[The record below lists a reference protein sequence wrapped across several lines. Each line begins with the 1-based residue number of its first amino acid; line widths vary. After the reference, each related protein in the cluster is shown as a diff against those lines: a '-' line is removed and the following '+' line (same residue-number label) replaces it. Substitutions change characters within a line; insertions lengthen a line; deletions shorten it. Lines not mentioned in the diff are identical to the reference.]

1 MHREVFPSKIDIFLR
16 KVVFF
21 RHESGIFILVCS
33 RQLILTG
40 RVRMAGVKE
49 WARADALRVLR
60 DGMPVDLLDWEEL
73 ADRHGFNLDELD
85 DPEGI
90 VPITALY
97 AVFEEAAEISCDDAR
112 VFDVFDASD
121 IGAFSL
127 FDYLFT
133 CAPTLREGCHA
144 WQRFMQ
150 IRSNAYTVSFDGEEG
165 RGVLEWK
172 LQDRHGTWRQN
183 MFARMAW
190 AVRGFEAA
198 LATRPAPIEIELAT
212 GAPVCTSEFQK
223 RYGSRIRFD
232 ATRNTISIEARY
244 LDEKPVRN
252 DNNLYAIIER
262 ASLDELNL
270 RARNTSPL
278 SAIAEVIAETMK
290 AGTCAL
296 PVVAATLGMSER
308 SLQRTMENEG
318 ISFRELTAHVRRA
331 AARRYLQETRLSIKE
346 VSYLLGYSE
355 VSTFS
360 RAVRQWFGFPPRELR
375 RNPDMFADDVQPN
388 FLPEGMNPSVRRE
401 R

>member
-1 MHREVFPSKIDIFLR
+1 
-16 KVVFF
+16 
-21 RHESGIFILVCS
+21 
-33 RQLILTG
+33 
-40 RVRMAGVKE
+40 MAAVKE

-60 DGMPVDLLDWEEL
+60 DSTPAELLDWSVL
-73 ADRHGFNLDELD
+73 ADRHGFDLDELD
-85 DPEGI
+85 DPEGS

-97 AVFEEAAEISCDDAR
+97 AVFEEAAEVSGDDAR
-112 VFDVFDASD
+112 IFDIFNASD

-150 IRSNAYTVSFDGEEG
+150 IRSNAYSVTFVEEEG
-165 RGVLEWK
+165 QGVLEWK
-172 LQDRHGTWRQN
+172 LQDRHGPWRQN

-190 AVRGFEAA
+190 AARGFEAA
-198 LATRPAPIEIELAT
+198 LDTRTAPIEIELAT
-212 GAPVCTSEFQK
+212 CAPVSTSDFQR
-223 RYGSRIRFD
+223 RYGNRIRFD
-232 ATRNTISIEARY
+232 GVRNTLSVEARY
-244 LDEKPVRN
+244 LDDKPVRN

-262 ASLDELNL
+262 ASLGELNL

-290 AGTCAL
+290 AGSCTL
-296 PVVAATLGMSER
+296 PAVAATLGMSER

-318 ISFRELTAHVRRA
+318 VSFRELTAHVRRA
-331 AARRYLQETRLSIKE
+331 AARRYLRETSLPIKE

-360 RAVRQWFGFPPRELR
+360 RAVRQWFGCPPRALR
-375 RNPDMFADDVQPN
+375 QNPDTSADEGRPD
-388 FLPEGMNPSVRRE
+388 FLPDLMPVVGDDS
-401 R
+401 

>member
-1 MHREVFPSKIDIFLR
+1 
-16 KVVFF
+16 
-21 RHESGIFILVCS
+21 
-33 RQLILTG
+33 
-40 RVRMAGVKE
+40 MAAVKE

-60 DGMPVDLLDWEEL
+60 DGLPADVLDWKDL
-73 ADRHGFNLDELD
+73 ADRHGFELDEMD
-85 DPEGI
+85 DPEGV

-97 AVFEEAAEISCDDAR
+97 AVFEEAAEASGDDAR
-112 VFDVFDASD
+112 VFDVFNASD

-150 IRSNAYTVSFDGEEG
+150 IRSNAYTIAFAEEG
-165 RGVLEWK
+165 GKGVLEWK

-190 AVRGFEAA
+190 AARGFEAA
-198 LATRPAPIEIELAT
+198 LGSQTPPLEIELAT
-212 GAPVCTSEFQK
+212 GAPVRTSEFQK

-232 ATRNTISIEARY
+232 GNRNMLSIEAHY
-244 LDEKPVRN
+244 LDAKPVRN

-262 ASLDELNL
+262 ASLGELNL

-290 AGTCAL
+290 AGSCTLQA
-296 PVVAATLGMSER
+296 VAATLGMSER

-318 ISFRELTAHVRRA
+318 VSFRELTAHVRRA
-331 AARRYLQETRLSIKE
+331 AARRYLRETTLPIKE

-360 RAVRQWFGFPPRELR
+360 RAVRQWFGCPPRALR
-375 RNPDMFADDVQPN
+375 QNPDRFADEDLPD
-388 FLPEGMNPSVRRE
+388 FLPDLVPAVGDDS
-401 R
+401 

>member
-1 MHREVFPSKIDIFLR
+1 
-16 KVVFF
+16 
-21 RHESGIFILVCS
+21 
-33 RQLILTG
+33 
-40 RVRMAGVKE
+40 MAGVKD

-60 DGMPVDLLDWEEL
+60 DGTPADVLDWEDL
-73 ADRHGFNLDELD
+73 AGRHGFDLDELD

-90 VPITALY
+90 VPISALY
-97 AVFEEAAEISCDDAR
+97 AVFEEAAEASGDDAR
-112 VFDVFDASD
+112 IFDVFNASD
-121 IGAFSL
+121 VGEFSL

-150 IRSNAYTVSFDGEEG
+150 IRSNAYTVTFAEEEG

-190 AVRGFEAA
+190 AARGFEAA
-198 LATRPAPIEIELAT
+198 LGTRPAPIEIELAT
-212 GAPVCTSEFQK
+212 GAPVCTSDFLR

-232 ATRNTISIEARY
+232 GTRNIISIEARY
-244 LDEKPVRN
+244 LDAQPVRN

-262 ASLDELNL
+262 ASLGELNL

-290 AGTCAL
+290 AGTCTL
-296 PVVAATLGMSER
+296 PTVAATLGMSER

-318 ISFRELTAHVRRA
+318 VSFRELTAHVRRA
-331 AARRYLQETRLSIKE
+331 AARRYLRETTLPIKE

-360 RAVRQWFGFPPRELR
+360 RAVRQWFGCPPRVLRQNPELCVTES
-375 RNPDMFADDVQPN
+375 PQG
-388 FLPEGMNPSVRRE
+388 FLSDFSSSLGQEG
-401 R
+401 

>member
-1 MHREVFPSKIDIFLR
+1 
-16 KVVFF
+16 
-21 RHESGIFILVCS
+21 
-33 RQLILTG
+33 
-40 RVRMAGVKE
+40 MAAVKE

-60 DGMPVDLLDWEEL
+60 DGMPADLLDWEEL
-73 ADRHGFNLDELD
+73 AGRHGIDLDELD

-97 AVFEEAAEISCDDAR
+97 AVFEEAAEVSGDDAR
-112 VFDVFDASD
+112 IFDIFNATD
-121 IGAFSL
+121 IGEFSL

-133 CAPTLREGCHA
+133 CAPTLREGCRA

-150 IRSNAYTVSFDGEEG
+150 IRSNAYTVTFTEGEDG
-165 RGVLEWK
+165 RQGVLEWK
-172 LQDRHGTWRQN
+172 LQDRHGIWRQN

-190 AVRGFEAA
+190 AARGFEAA
-198 LATRPAPIEIELAT
+198 LGTRMAPIEIELAT
-212 GAPVCTSEFQK
+212 GAPVCSSDFQK

-232 ATRNTISIEARY
+232 GTRNRISIEARY

-262 ASLDELNL
+262 ASLGELNL

-290 AGTCAL
+290 AGTCTL
-296 PVVAATLGMSER
+296 PAVADTLGMSER

-318 ISFRELTAHVRRA
+318 VSFRELTAQVRRA
-331 AARRYLQETRLSIKE
+331 AARRYLRETALPIKE

-360 RAVRQWFGFPPRELR
+360 RAVRQWFGCPPRALR
-375 RNPDMFADDVQPN
+375 QNPDMGADDA
-388 FLPEGMNPSVRRE
+388 LPEFHPDLMPPVGEQS
-401 R
+401 